1 VRLGRVDQLRNRS
14 FRLNDEANL
23 NVLDTDFAREQVE
36 IFEADRARSRRVTL
50 EEWKRRPFSER
61 IIEHASALLR
71 PLL

>member
-14 FRLNDEANL
+14 FRLNDEVDL
-23 NVLDTDFAREQVE
+23 KVLDTDFAREQVE